1 MLLHQNFIFVCMQR
15 TDMFVI
21 PGTAVRPIKR
31 VHMAKIIL
39 SRQRL
44 I

>member
-1 MLLHQNFIFVCMQR
+1 MLLHQNVIFICMQR

-21 PGTAVRPIKR
+21 PGTALRPIKR
-31 VHMAKIIL
+31 AHMAKIIL